1 MTAPLEFVTSI
12 QVVDVS
18 LSGTLDPEQT
28 KVQSE
33 QDSKFGSSHSKEPC
47 LGLSGSGIG
56 IASQSASKL

>member
-28 KVQSE
+28 KVQRE
-33 QDSKFGSSHSKEPC
+33 PDSKFGSSHSKVPC
-47 LGLSGSGIG
+47 LGLCGLGIG